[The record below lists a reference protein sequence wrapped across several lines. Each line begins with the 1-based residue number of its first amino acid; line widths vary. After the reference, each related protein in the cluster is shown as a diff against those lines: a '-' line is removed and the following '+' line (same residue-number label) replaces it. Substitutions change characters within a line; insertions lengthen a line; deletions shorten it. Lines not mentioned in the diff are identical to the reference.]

1 MAKDITHLI
10 VDRAH
15 RVVDTASSADQA
27 VALTR
32 KPGPFLEVVDL
43 ATADVATLAW
53 IARMDW
59 PAGWQEGAGLLGA
72 GTHPAQPY
80 GQAMLGMRGV
90 DRNNVSDI
98 RLGYDSADVIVTT
111 WLSNAQGWRGE
122 TARLV
127 KAALKGMLK

>member
-1 MAKDITHLI
+1 MSTTTHLVI
-10 VDRAH
+10 DRTH
-15 RVVDTASSADQA
+15 RVLAAAPDETIALAATADH
-27 VALTR
+27 
-32 KPGPFLEVVDL
+32 PGSTVVDL

-53 IARMDW
+53 IARRDW
-59 PAGWQEGAGLLGA
+59 PAGWQEGTGLLGA